1 MSRMLILS
9 PPSGNMDL
17 LKLVLI
23 SIIEALVAIVIV
35 INLRPHYHKVHFTR
49 LVLIVLPI
57 N

>member
-23 SIIEALVAIVIV
+23 SIIEALVAIVI
-35 INLRPHYHKVHFTR
+35 NLRPHYHKVHFTR